1 MGTVMTQQN
10 ITDRSGNEDDTS
22 VPTSTIDMPFFFFF
36 NWRSS
41 LSFSILKKAHS
52 LVEVEKIFS
61 NPLVAV

>member
-22 VPTSTIDMPFFFFF
+22 VPTSTIDMPLFSY
-36 NWRSS
+36 WRNS
-41 LSFSILKKAHS
+41 LSFSTLKKALS

-61 NPLVAV
+61 SPLVLV

>member
-22 VPTSTIDMPFFFFF
+22 VPTSTIDMPLFSY
-36 NWRSS
+36 WRNS
-41 LSFSILKKAHS
+41 LSFSTLKKALS

-61 NPLVAV
+61 NPLVLV